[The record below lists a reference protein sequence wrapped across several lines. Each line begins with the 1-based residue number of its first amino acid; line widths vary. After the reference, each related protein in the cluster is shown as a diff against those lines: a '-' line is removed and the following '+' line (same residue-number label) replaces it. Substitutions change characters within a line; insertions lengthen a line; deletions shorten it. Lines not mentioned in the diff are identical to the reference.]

1 MSKFF
6 VNENQVKEDEIVI
19 IGDDVNHIKNVLR
32 YNVSDEITICANG
45 INYLAEIKEFYKDNI
60 VCKINEKI
68 DKELAESNVNIT
80 IFQGL
85 PKADKMELIIQ
96 KGTELGVSEFV
107 PVKFERS
114 VVKLSGKD
122 EEKKIER
129 WQKIAEVAA
138 KQCGRDI
145 IPKIKNVNNIENV
158 CKLIEKYD
166 IVLLAYENETEN
178 FLKHELVKIKGKKNY
193 NIGIVIGPEGG
204 ISEFEVNKL
213 KENGAKVI
221 SLGKRILRT
230 ETVCLAMSSIIMY
243 ELGDIGGNCN

>member
-6 VNENQVKEDEIVI
+6 VNENQVKEDEIII

-45 INYLAEIKEFYKDNI
+45 INYLAEIKEFNKDNI

-96 KGTELGVSEFV
+96 KSTELGVCKII
-107 PVKFERS
+107 PVKMDRCI
-114 VVKLSGKD
+114 VKLNGKD
-122 EEKKIER
+122 EEKKILR
-129 WQKIAEVAA
+129 WNKIAEAAA

-145 IPKIKNVNNIENV
+145 IPKVTNIINVKDIISMKQE
-158 CKLIEKYD
+158 YD
-166 IVLLAYENETEN
+166 KIIVAYENEDKQS
-178 FLKHELVKIKGKKNY
+178 LKNVLNRIKNTKEKLKVA
-193 NIGIVIGPEGG
+193 ILIGPEGG
-204 ISEFEVNKL
+204 ISEDEIKL
-213 KENGAKVI
+213 LNQIDADIVTI
-221 SLGKRILRT
+221 GKRILRT
-230 ETVCLAMSSIIMY
+230 ETVALAISSMIIY
-243 ELGDIGGNCN
+243 EFEL